1 MTDHSMNAVSFE
13 IELLDKHKDYR
24 NQYKSNDLYWGVG
37 IENECYLEFENHRVV
52 DKDFLLTKG
61 LHEKYSVN
69 HFKNYKENIYQNS
82 LLKILSDKE
91 YYLPVLMNSHSFTK
105 TDINNQ
111 HKTFDPIDNEPN
123 PEYSGESIF
132 EKLQKNNPYF
142 IDELQKEFI
151 FDGDTVEFVTQKFY
165 KTDIDSAIA
174 ELATIK
180 QGFINNLQSAFDK
193 DKIFTEYGAIKI
205 CSKNHPFAIFIS
217 NNTNYSVFN
226 NMTYH
231 FNLTIPTELNKE
243 GEIKDKI
250 GFIKKHQRAIR
261 LFQWLSPLFMIKF
274 GSSDYLSH
282 NDSSVNLTKASQ
294 RCAMSRYIGVGT
306 YDTNVMKT
314 GKIVQMNFDEH
325 PMHDNPMW
333 WVNRYSEISDYEKI
347 DKIGL
352 DINFHKHKNHGIEFR
367 IFDYF
372 DEKHLQEVLNFLVF
386 IMDHALLNEIQNPI
400 CDLEWN
406 NFVYESIIHGKE
418 TCVPSNLIV
427 LLENILSI
435 KIESNDPLLIYDQ
448 IFSSL
453 HATYYEK
460 GFCSSLL
467 IKKQA
472 TLQMQ

>member
-37 IENECYLEFENHRVV
+37 IENECYLEFENHRAV
-52 DKDFLLTKG
+52 DKHFLLTKG
-61 LHEKYSVN
+61 LHEKYSVD
-69 HFKNYKENIYQNS
+69 HFKNYKENIFQNS
-82 LLKILSDKE
+82 LQKILSDKE

-111 HKTFDPIDNEPN
+111 HKVFDPIDNEPN
-123 PEYSGESIF
+123 PEFSGESIF
-132 EKLQKNNPYF
+132 EILQKHNPYF

-151 FDGDTVEFVTQKFY
+151 FDGDTIEFVTQKFY
-165 KTDIDSAIA
+165 KTDIDSAIT

-180 QGFINNLQSAFDK
+180 QGFIKNLQSAFHK
-193 DKIFTEYGAIKI
+193 EKIFTEYGSIKI
-205 CSKNHPFAIFIS
+205 CSENHPFAIFIS

-231 FNLTIPTELNKE
+231 FNLTIPTELNKD

-250 GFIKKHQRAIR
+250 DFIKKHQRAIR

-325 PMHDNPMW
+325 PMHENPLW
-333 WVNRYSEISDYEKI
+333 WVNRYSKISDYEKI

-367 IFDYF
+367 MFDYF

-386 IMDHALLNEIQNPI
+386 IMDHALLNKIENPI

-406 NFVYESIIHGKE
+406 NLVYESIIHGKE
-418 TCVPSNLIV
+418 TVVPQDYITV
-427 LLENILSI
+427 LEKILAM
-435 KIESNDPLLIYDQ
+435 KIASNDPIAIYNKIYANLQDK
-448 IFSSL
+448 
-453 HATYYEK
+453 YYEN

-467 IKKQA
+467 IKKNA
-472 TLQMQ
+472 VTH